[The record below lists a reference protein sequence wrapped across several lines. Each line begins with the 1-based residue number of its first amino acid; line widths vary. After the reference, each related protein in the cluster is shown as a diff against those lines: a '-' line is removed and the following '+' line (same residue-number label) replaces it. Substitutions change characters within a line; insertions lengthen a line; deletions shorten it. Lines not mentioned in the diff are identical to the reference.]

1 MLPSAEPVPFPAKLS
16 KFPLAAISGL
26 FAATLVASVDAEEEL
41 LGILEEKLGVVEL
54 EAEAGSFLWTH
65 AGAALLL
72 GLAERLISTLFASLF
87 VSLPLAALFSAPDLL
102 GHMAAATNAD
112 SKTEVGDVVSL

>member
-16 KFPLAAISGL
+16 TFPLAEISGL
-26 FAATLVASVDAEEEL
+26 SAATLVASVDATEEL
-41 LGILEEKLGVVEL
+41 LGIWEDKLGVVEL

-65 AGAALLL
+65 AGAALLF
-72 GLAERLISTLFASLF
+72 GLAECLISILFDSLF

-102 GHMAAATNAD
+102 GHMAQATNAD
-112 SKTEVGDVVSL
+112 SKTEWVML